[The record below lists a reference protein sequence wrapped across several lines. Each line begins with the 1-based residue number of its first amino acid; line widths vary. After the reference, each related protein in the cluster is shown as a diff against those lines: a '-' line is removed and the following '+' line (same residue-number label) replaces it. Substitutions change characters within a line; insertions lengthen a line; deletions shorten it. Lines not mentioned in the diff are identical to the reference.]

1 MKSRVCLILT
11 GAGERARLLW
21 KDACYEPRNH
31 WSGYLDSEGKGRK
44 IARKLGE
51 YFVWGQNRDREG
63 LFYHCARSLFPF
75 LFIDPS
81 LLTPT
86 LASSLN
92 SSSIGGTKP
101 ASCIPLLWSQKAEC
115 TKAKHRALCMIDVL
129 KHGEGEARVNRA
141 DWNSSSKRGLA
152 VFGLLCICRGWL
164 FRGLIRMNMS
174 KLSCYESAK
183 RMVIVDQIHVSLCF
197 ANEGSSWAPLAPY
210 K

>member
-92 SSSIGGTKP
+92 SSSSEEQNRLV
-101 ASCIPLLWSQKAEC
+101 ASRCCPRKQSALKQSTEHFVWSTFWNTGKVKLELTAPIE
-115 TKAKHRALCMIDVL
+115 THRPS
-129 KHGEGEARVNRA
+129 EAWPSLVYFVFV
-141 DWNSSSKRGLA
+141 A
-152 VFGLLCICRGWL
+152 VGYSAGW
-164 FRGLIRMNMS
+164 
-174 KLSCYESAK
+174 
-183 RMVIVDQIHVSLCF
+183 F
-197 ANEGSSWAPLAPY
+197 AWTCLN
-210 K
+210 